1 MDFLLLSS
9 LPFLS
14 SRPEPACLRQV
25 PRALEFPAVF
35 AGAERSLTAVRQL
48 EGSLFAG
55 LEFAS
60 EDINRATSNHVFVI
74 AGAGGVVV
82 TVGEGEAGGGGV
94 AVDGAAEGAAFA
106 GGVGVVSVEGVNL
119 FGAGFN
125 VNFTPRLAF
134 SSTVRCKS
142 KSAMSTLLSP
152 V

>member
-1 MDFLLLSS
+1 MTSNGSVDFLLLSS

-74 AGAGGVVV
+74 AG
-82 TVGEGEAGGGGV
+82 EGEAGGGGV

-134 SSTVRCKS
+134 SSTVRSKS